1 MDEVKTDL
9 DLINLYLVSPIQNE
23 NNTVLD
29 NIVFSSS
36 WEM

>member
-1 MDEVKTDL
+1 MDEIKIDVDTV
-9 DLINLYLVSPIQNE
+9 NLYLVNPIHNE

-36 WEM
+36 W